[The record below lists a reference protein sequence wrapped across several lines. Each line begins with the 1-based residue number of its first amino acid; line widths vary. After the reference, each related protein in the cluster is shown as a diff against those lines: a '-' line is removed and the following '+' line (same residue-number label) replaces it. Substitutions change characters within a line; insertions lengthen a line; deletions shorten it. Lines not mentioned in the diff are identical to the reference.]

1 MARAKDYKVYGSGGK
16 QRNRRLDDGLRA
28 MQIQTDR
35 QVRALEKLEVQNRLQ
50 SQAYISG
57 LESKAKKEYE
67 NRKLLNKLEEEE
79 PRKMREKSIRRN
91 AEITV
96 KSLKDQAAE
105 NDNLARVW
113 AGLSPTLAKNAQ
125 DLFDATEKYLGHTDA
140 IEKFNEMQSN
150 GTLEQSYKM
159 FDSVKGQAD
168 TIGVANEQYEAYE
181 RQDKEVGDYLTQIQ
195 KIRNPYLKTLLFED
209 LKKNFDG
216 LETHFHAFLK
226 SQDTPDG
233 KSLYNKEDILSHYQY
248 RALEWLE
255 QYGIKPDSEIGF
267 KVQQLF
273 RNKGAAA
280 QNQLELGHQHET
292 HTNVIESAVSEIGAL
307 HANPPDLANYKDDVE
322 GYEAAMKAHNE
333 QKNALWIKAVTSQ
346 HQLPLVGSNGKYAIN
361 QAPNMRNSIV
371 AFAENSLRNPR
382 YSSGEG
388 STNGFEL
395 FKEEVLGVTEDN
407 PYGYLIPGANPNS
420 KKKTDRI
427 LGKFPML
434 EEQLLEAWQTE
445 NKKKLNIATA
455 IKEDKLK
462 AEAKTIEIRLN
473 NKEFKGEMGWDGEF
487 WKVWASN
494 KGNKHV
500 NQLMADYIGLG
511 GDNID
516 YHSAIIQSYRAGDI
530 VGVMNAYAIMDNK
543 GQLGPKDQNLE
554 YIVQNLEG
562 LATYFNTDV
571 TGLDDIIE
579 SQSKAM
585 VAEVLKH
592 DVTGKLK
599 TMSQVGME
607 EKLTA
612 TILATYIKAQG
623 DTPKEKYQNTL
634 ELVKS
639 MMGYDGETLGKFDNN
654 QVRGWGEFRH
664 KLVNGNVVFT
674 NTAMSG
680 QDFNGITENE
690 IESMLSKK
698 QNTIFDDSKEA
709 RNAPR
714 LNKLTGIVSYA
725 IRNYNVTGQGIS
737 NQDLYDFVVNGETE
751 NELINHLVKDH
762 LGNVSLSQFKRNLTE
777 ISKEIFKDFVVSMDG
792 DEWCNYKFG
801 PGSSNLS
808 PKDRPLDVCVKKIQ
822 KDFGISAWEV
832 LVDPKVKEKLNNML
846 QERN

>member
-1 MARAKDYKVYGSGGK
+1 MATAKNYKVYGSGGK

-35 QVRALEKLEVQNRLQ
+35 QVNALQKLEAQNRLQ

-79 PRKMREKSIRRN
+79 PRKMREKSIKRN

-96 KSLKDQAAE
+96 KSLKEQAAE
-105 NDNLARVW
+105 NDKLAATW
-113 AGLSPTLAKNAQ
+113 ACLSPTLAKQAEN
-125 DLFDATEKYLGHTDA
+125 LFNATEKYLGHTDA
-140 IEKFNEMQSN
+140 IEKFNDMQSN

-159 FDSVKGQAD
+159 FDSVKGQAGTMD
-168 TIGVANEQYEAYE
+168 VANEQYKAYE
-181 RQDKEVGDYLTQIQ
+181 RGDDEVGNYLTEIQ

-216 LETHFHAFLK
+216 LETHFIAFLK
-226 SQDTPDG
+226 SG
-233 KSLYNKEDILSHYQY
+233 NLYNKEDILSHYQY

-273 RNKGAAA
+273 RNKGATA
-280 QNQLELGHQHET
+280 QNQLELGHQHAT

-307 HANPPDLANYKDDVE
+307 NANPPDLANYKDDVE
-322 GYEAAMKAHNE
+322 GYEAAMKAHKE
-333 QKNALWIKAVTSQ
+333 QKNALWIKAVNSQ
-346 HQLPLVGSNGKYAIN
+346 HQLPLVGSNGAYGIN
-361 QAPNMRNSIV
+361 KAPNMRNSIV
-371 AFAENSLRNPR
+371 AFAENALRNPR

-395 FKEEVLGVTEDN
+395 FKEEVLGVTKDN
-407 PYGYLIPGANPNS
+407 PYGYLIPGADPKS
-420 KKKTDRI
+420 TKKTDRI

-434 EEQLLEAWQTE
+434 EEQLLEEWQTE

-455 IKEDKLK
+455 LQDDKLK

-473 NKEFKGEMGWDGEF
+473 NKEFKGQMGWDGEF

-494 KGNKHV
+494 KGNKYV

-516 YHSAIIQSYRAGDI
+516 YHSNIIQSYRAGDI
-530 VGVMNAYAIMDNK
+530 VGVMNAYAIMDDK
-543 GQLGPKDQNLE
+543 GALGPKDQNLE

-579 SQSKAM
+579 DQSKAM

-592 DVTGKLK
+592 DVTGRLK
-599 TMSQVGME
+599 TMSQSGME

-612 TILATYIKAQG
+612 TILATYVKAQG
-623 DTPKEKYQNTL
+623 DTPKEKYQNTIT
-634 ELVKS
+634 LVKS
-639 MMGYDGETLGKFDNN
+639 MMGYDGDVLGKFDNN

-674 NTAMSG
+674 NTALSG
-680 QDFNGITENE
+680 RDFSGITETE
-690 IESMLSKK
+690 IESMLSRK
-698 QNTIFDDSKEA
+698 QNTIFDDSAEA
-709 RNAPR
+709 RRAPR
-714 LNKLTGIVSYA
+714 IDKLSSIVSYA
-725 IRNYNVTGQGIS
+725 NRNYNVTGQGVS
-737 NQDLYDFVVNGETE
+737 TQDIYDYVVTGTTE

-762 LGNVSLSQFKRNLTE
+762 LDGNSVSEFKRSLE
-777 ISKEIFKDFVVSMDG
+777 PLLDAKFYDKVVMMDG

-808 PKDRPLDVCVKKIQ
+808 PKDKPLGVCIQ
-822 KDFGISAWEV
+822 KIEKDFDIPAWEV

>member
-1 MARAKDYKVYGSGGK
+1 MATAKDYKVYGSGGK
-16 QRNRRLDDGLRA
+16 QRNRRLNDGLRA

-35 QVRALEKLEVQNRLQ
+35 QVNALQKLEAQNRLQ

-67 NRKLLNKLEEEE
+67 NRKLLNKLEDEV
-79 PRKMREKSIRRN
+79 PRKMQANSIKRN
-91 AEITV
+91 AEINI

-105 NDNLARVW
+105 NDKLAQTW
-113 AGLSPTLAKNAQ
+113 AGLSPTLSKQAEN
-125 DLFDATEKYLGHTDA
+125 LYNATEKYLGHTDA
-140 IEKFNEMQSN
+140 IEKFNDMQSN

-168 TIGVANEQYEAYE
+168 TMDIANEQYKAYE
-181 RQDKEVGDYLTQIQ
+181 RGDDEVGNYLTEIQ

-209 LKKNFDG
+209 LKKNFEG
-216 LETHFHAFLK
+216 LETHFTAFLK
-226 SQDTPDG
+226 SG
-233 KSLYNKEDILSHYQY
+233 NLYNKQDILSHYQY

-273 RNKGAAA
+273 RNKGATA
-280 QNQLELGHQHET
+280 QNQLELGHQHST

-307 HANPPDLANYKDDVE
+307 NANPPDLANYKDDVE
-322 GYEAAMKAHNE
+322 GYEAAMAAHKE
-333 QKNALWIKAVTSQ
+333 QKNALWIKAVNSQ
-346 HQLPLVGSNGKYAIN
+346 HQLPLVGNNGSYAIN
-361 QAPNMRNSIV
+361 KAPNMRNSIV
-371 AFAENSLRNPR
+371 AFAENALRNPR

-395 FKEEVLGVTEDN
+395 FKEEVLGVTKDN
-407 PYGYLIPGANPNS
+407 QYGYLIPGADPKS

-455 IKEDKLK
+455 LQDDKLK

-473 NKEFKGEMGWDGEF
+473 NKEFKGQMGWDGEF

-494 KGNKHV
+494 KGNKYV
-500 NQLMADYIGLG
+500 NQLLSDYIGLG

-543 GQLGPKDQNLE
+543 GELGAKDQNLE

-562 LATYFNTDV
+562 LATYFSVDV

-579 SQSKAM
+579 DQSKAM

-592 DVTGKLK
+592 DVTGMLK
-599 TMSQVGME
+599 TMSQSGME

-612 TILATYIKAQG
+612 TILATYVKAQG
-623 DTPKEKYQNTL
+623 DTPKEKYQNTIT
-634 ELVKS
+634 LVKS
-639 MMGYDGETLGKFDNN
+639 MMGYDGDTLGKFDNN

-664 KLVNGNVVFT
+664 KLVDGNVVFT
-674 NTAMSG
+674 NTALSG
-680 QDFNGITENE
+680 QDFSGITENE
-690 IESMLSKK
+690 IESMLSRKK
-698 QNTIFDDSKEA
+698 NTIFDDSAEA
-709 RNAPR
+709 RRAPR
-714 LNKLTGIVSYA
+714 LDKLSSIVEYA
-725 IRNYNVTGQGIS
+725 NRNYTVTGQGVS
-737 NQDLYDFVVNGETE
+737 TQDIYDYVVTGTTE

-762 LGNVSLSQFKRNLTE
+762 LDGNSVSEFKRSLEPLLDTKFYN
-777 ISKEIFKDFVVSMDG
+777 KVVMMDG

-801 PGSSNLS
+801 PGSAKLS
-808 PKDRPLDVCVKKIQ
+808 PKDKPLGVCIEKIE
-822 KDFGISAWEV
+822 KDFGIPAWEV

>member
-1 MARAKDYKVYGSGGK
+1 MGTAKDYKVYGSGGK

-35 QVRALEKLEVQNRLQ
+35 QVNALQKLEAQNRLQ

-67 NRKLLNKLEEEE
+67 NRKLLNKLEDET
-79 PRKMREKSIRRN
+79 PRKMRADSIKRN

-96 KSLKDQAAE
+96 KSLKDQATE
-105 NDNLARVW
+105 NDKLAKVW
-113 AGLSPTLAKNAQ
+113 AGLSPTLSKQAEN
-125 DLFDATEKYLGHTDA
+125 LYNATEKYLGHTDA
-140 IEKFNEMQSN
+140 IEKFNDMQSN

-159 FDSVKGQAD
+159 FDSVKGQAGTMD
-168 TIGVANEQYEAYE
+168 VANEQYKAYE
-181 RQDKEVGDYLTQIQ
+181 RGDDEVGNYLTEIQ

-216 LETHFHAFLK
+216 LETHFTAFLK
-226 SQDTPDG
+226 SGDG
-233 KSLYNKEDILSHYQY
+233 SLYNRKDILSHYQY

-273 RNKGAAA
+273 RNKGATA
-280 QNQLELGHQHET
+280 QNQLELGHQHAT

-307 HANPPDLANYKDDVE
+307 NANPPDLANYKDDVKS
-322 GYEAAMKAHNE
+322 YEAAMEAHKE
-333 QKNALWIKAVTSQ
+333 QTNALWIKAVNSQ
-346 HQLPLVGSNGKYAIN
+346 HQLPLVGSNGTYAIN
-361 QAPNMRNSIV
+361 KAPNMRNSIV
-371 AFAENSLRNPR
+371 AFAENALRNPR

-395 FKEEVLGVTEDN
+395 FKEEVLGVTKDN
-407 PYGYLIPGANPNS
+407 PYGYLIPGADPNS

-455 IKEDKLK
+455 LQDDKLK
-462 AEAKTIEIRLN
+462 AEAKAIEIRLN
-473 NKEFKGEMGWDGEF
+473 NKEFKGQMGWDGEF

-494 KGNKHV
+494 KGNKYV
-500 NQLMADYIGLG
+500 NRLMADYIGLG

-516 YHSAIIQSYRAGDI
+516 YHSNIIQSYRAGDI
-530 VGVMNAYAIMDNK
+530 VGVMNAYAIMDDK
-543 GQLGPKDQNLE
+543 GALGPKDQNLE

-579 SQSKAM
+579 DQSKAM
-585 VAEVLKH
+585 VAEVIKH
-592 DVTGKLK
+592 DVTGRLK
-599 TMSQVGME
+599 TMSQSGME

-612 TILATYIKAQG
+612 TILATYTKAQG
-623 DTPKEKYQNTL
+623 DTPKEKYQNTIT
-634 ELVKS
+634 LVKS
-639 MMGYDGETLGKFDNN
+639 MLGYDGDVLGKFDNN

-674 NTAMSG
+674 NTALSG
-680 QDFNGITENE
+680 RDFNGITENE
-690 IESMLSKK
+690 IESMLSRK
-698 QNTIFDDSKEA
+698 QNTIFDDSAEA
-709 RNAPR
+709 RKAPR
-714 LNKLTGIVSYA
+714 LDKLSRIVSYA
-725 IRNYNVTGQGIS
+725 NRNYNATGQGVS
-737 NQDLYDFVVNGETE
+737 TQDIYDYVVTGTTE

-762 LGNVSLSQFKRNLTE
+762 LDGNSVSEFKRSLEPLLDAKFYN
-777 ISKEIFKDFVVSMDG
+777 KVVMMDG

-801 PGSSNLS
+801 PGSANLS
-808 PKDRPLDVCVKKIQ
+808 PKDKPLGVCIEKIE
-822 KDFGISAWEV
+822 KDFGIPAWEV
-832 LVDPKVKEKLNNML
+832 LVDPKVKEKLNQFL

>member
-35 QVRALEKLEVQNRLQ
+35 QVNALQKLEVQNRIQ
-50 SQAYISG
+50 SQAFISG
-57 LESKAKKEYE
+57 LENKAKREAE
-67 NRKLLNKLEEEE
+67 NRQLLNQLEDEI
-79 PRKMREKSIRRN
+79 PRKLREKSLKRN

-105 NDNLARVW
+105 NDKLAGVW

-125 DLFDATEKYLGHTDA
+125 DLFEATEKYLGHTDA
-140 IEKFNEMQSN
+140 IEKFNDMQSN
-150 GTLEQSYKM
+150 GTLEKSYKM
-159 FDSVKGQAD
+159 FDKVKGQAGTMD
-168 TIGVANEQYEAYE
+168 VANEQYKAYE
-181 RQDKEVGDYLTQIQ
+181 RQDQEVGDYLTEIQ

-216 LETHFHAFLK
+216 LETHFTAFLK
-226 SQDTPDG
+226 SG
-233 KSLYNKEDILSHYQY
+233 NLYNKKDILSHYQY

-273 RNKGAAA
+273 RNKGATA

-307 HANPPDLANYKDDVE
+307 NANPPDLANYKDDIE
-322 GYEAAMKAHNE
+322 GYEAAMKAHKE
-333 QKNALWIKAVTSQ
+333 QKNALWIKAVNSQ
-346 HQLPLVGSNGKYAIN
+346 HQLPLVGNNGTYAIN
-361 QAPNMRNSIV
+361 KAPNMRNSIV
-371 AFAENSLRNPR
+371 AFAENALRNPR

-395 FKEEVLGVTEDN
+395 FKEEVLGVTKDN
-407 PYGYLIPGANPNS
+407 QYGYLIPGADPNS

-455 IKEDKLK
+455 LQDDKLK

-473 NKEFKGEMGWDGEF
+473 NKEFKGQMGWDGEF
-487 WKVWASN
+487 WKVWSSN
-494 KGNKHV
+494 KGNKYV
-500 NQLMADYIGLG
+500 NQIMADYIGLG

-516 YHSAIIQSYRAGDI
+516 YHSAIVQSYRAGDI

-543 GQLGPKDQNLE
+543 GELGPKDQNLE

-579 SQSKAM
+579 DQSKAM

-592 DVTGKLK
+592 DVTGRLK
-599 TMSQVGME
+599 TMSQTGME
-607 EKLTA
+607 EKVTA
-612 TILATYIKAQG
+612 VILATYVKAQG
-623 DTPKEKYQNTL
+623 DTPKEKYQNTIS
-634 ELVKS
+634 LVKS
-639 MMGYDGETLGKFDNN
+639 MLGYDGDTLGKFDNN

-674 NTAMSG
+674 NTALSG
-680 QDFNGITENE
+680 RDFSGITENE
-690 IESMLSKK
+690 IESMLSRK
-698 QNTIFDDSKEA
+698 QNTIFDDSTEA

-714 LNKLTGIVSYA
+714 IDKLSRIVNYA
-725 IRNYNVTGQGIS
+725 NRNYEVTGQGVS
-737 NQDLYDFVVNGETE
+737 TQDIYDFVVNGQTE
-751 NELINHLVKDH
+751 NELIKHLVKDH
-762 LGNVSLSQFKRNLTE
+762 LDGNSVSEFKRSLE
-777 ISKEIFKDFVVSMDG
+777 PLLDSKFYKKVVMMDG

-801 PGSSNLS
+801 PGSMNLS
-808 PKDRPLDVCVKKIQ
+808 PKDKPLGVCIQKIE
-822 KDFGISAWEV
+822 KDFGIPAWEV
-832 LVDPKVKEKLNNML
+832 LVDDKVRAKLNNML

>member
-1 MARAKDYKVYGSGGK
+1 MATAKDYKVYGSGGK

-35 QVRALEKLEVQNRLQ
+35 QVNALQKLEAQNRLQ

-79 PRKMREKSIRRN
+79 PRKMREKSIKRN

-105 NDNLARVW
+105 NDKLSQVW
-113 AGLSPTLAKNAQ
+113 AGLSPTLAKQAEALYN
-125 DLFDATEKYLGHTDA
+125 ATEKYLGHTDA
-140 IEKFNEMQSN
+140 IEKFNDMQAN

-159 FDSVKGQAD
+159 FDKVKGQAGTMD
-168 TIGVANEQYEAYE
+168 VANEQYKAYE
-181 RQDKEVGDYLTQIQ
+181 RQDKEVGDYLTEIQ

-216 LETHFHAFLK
+216 LETHFTAFLK
-226 SQDTPDG
+226 SGDG
-233 KSLYNKEDILSHYQY
+233 SLYNRKDILSHYQY

-273 RNKGAAA
+273 RNKGATA
-280 QNQLELGHQHET
+280 QNQLELGHQHAN

-307 HANPPDLANYKDDVE
+307 NANPPDLANYKDDVE
-322 GYEAAMKAHNE
+322 GYEAAMKAHKE
-333 QKNALWIKAVTSQ
+333 QKNALWIKAVNSQ
-346 HQLPLVGSNGKYAIN
+346 HQLPLVGSNGSYAIN
-361 QAPNMRNSIV
+361 KAPNMRNSIV
-371 AFAENSLRNPR
+371 AFAENALRNPR

-395 FKEEVLGVTEDN
+395 FKEEVLGVTKDN
-407 PYGYLIPGANPNS
+407 QYGYLIPGADPKS

-455 IKEDKLK
+455 LQEDKLK

-487 WKVWASN
+487 WQVWASN
-494 KGNKHV
+494 KGNKYV
-500 NQLMADYIGLG
+500 NQLMSDYIGLG

-530 VGVMNAYAIMDNK
+530 VGVMNAYAVMDDK
-543 GQLGPKDQNLE
+543 GELGAKDQNLE

-562 LATYFNTDV
+562 LATHFNVDV

-592 DVTGKLK
+592 DVTGRLK
-599 TMSQVGME
+599 TLSQSGME

-612 TILATYIKAQG
+612 TILATYVKAQG
-623 DTPKEKYQNTL
+623 DSPKEKYQNTIT
-634 ELVKS
+634 LVKS
-639 MMGYDGETLGKFDNN
+639 MMGYDGDILGKFDNN
-654 QVRGWGEFRH
+654 QVRGWGEFRQ
-664 KLVNGNVVFT
+664 KLVQGNVVFT
-674 NTAMSG
+674 NTALSG
-680 QDFNGITENE
+680 RDFSGITENE
-690 IESMLSKK
+690 IESMLSRK
-698 QNTIFDDSKEA
+698 QNTIFDDSAEA
-709 RNAPR
+709 RKAPR
-714 LNKLTGIVSYA
+714 LDKLTRIVAYA
-725 IRNYNVTGQGIS
+725 MRNYKVTGQGVS
-737 NQDLYDFVVNGETE
+737 NQDLYDYVITGTTE

-762 LGNVSLSQFKRNLTE
+762 LDGNSVSAFKTKLTA
-777 ISKEIFKDFVVSMDG
+777 ISKDIFKDIVVSMDG

-808 PKDRPLDVCVKKIQ
+808 PKDKPLGVCIKKIE
-822 KDFGISAWEV
+822 KDFGIPAWEV
-832 LVDPKVKEKLNNML
+832 LVDPKVKEKLSNML

>member
-1 MARAKDYKVYGSGGK
+1 MATAKNYKVYGSGGK

-35 QVRALEKLEVQNRLQ
+35 QVNALQKLEAQNRLQ

-79 PRKMREKSIRRN
+79 PRKMREKSIKRN

-105 NDNLARVW
+105 NDKLAATW
-113 AGLSPTLAKNAQ
+113 AGLSPTLAKQAEN
-125 DLFDATEKYLGHTDA
+125 LFNATEKYLGHTDA
-140 IEKFNEMQSN
+140 IEKFNDMQSN

-159 FDSVKGQAD
+159 FDSVKGQAGTMD
-168 TIGVANEQYEAYE
+168 VANEQYKAYE
-181 RQDKEVGDYLTQIQ
+181 RGDDEVGNYLTEIQ

-216 LETHFHAFLK
+216 LETHFIAFLK
-226 SQDTPDG
+226 SG
-233 KSLYNKEDILSHYQY
+233 NLYNKEDILSHYQY

-273 RNKGAAA
+273 RNKGATA
-280 QNQLELGHQHET
+280 QNQLELGHQHAT

-307 HANPPDLANYKDDVE
+307 NANPPDLANYKDDVE
-322 GYEAAMKAHNE
+322 GYEAAMKAHKE
-333 QKNALWIKAVTSQ
+333 QKNALWIKAVNSQ
-346 HQLPLVGSNGKYAIN
+346 HQLPLVGSNGAYGIN
-361 QAPNMRNSIV
+361 KAPNMRNSIV
-371 AFAENSLRNPR
+371 AFAENALRNPR

-395 FKEEVLGVTEDN
+395 FKEEVLGVTKDN
-407 PYGYLIPGANPNS
+407 PYGYLIPGADPKS
-420 KKKTDRI
+420 TKKTDRI

-434 EEQLLEAWQTE
+434 EEQLLEEWQTE

-455 IKEDKLK
+455 LQDDKLK

-473 NKEFKGEMGWDGEF
+473 NKEFKGQMGWDGEF

-494 KGNKHV
+494 KGNKYV

-516 YHSAIIQSYRAGDI
+516 YHSNIIQSYRAGDI
-530 VGVMNAYAIMDNK
+530 VGVMNAYAIMDDK
-543 GQLGPKDQNLE
+543 GALGPKDQNLE

-579 SQSKAM
+579 DQSKAM

-592 DVTGKLK
+592 DVTGRLK
-599 TMSQVGME
+599 TMSQSGME

-612 TILATYIKAQG
+612 TILATYVKAQG
-623 DTPKEKYQNTL
+623 DTPKEKYQNTIT
-634 ELVKS
+634 LVKS
-639 MMGYDGETLGKFDNN
+639 MMGYDGDVLGKFDNN

-674 NTAMSG
+674 NTALSG
-680 QDFNGITENE
+680 RDFSGITETE
-690 IESMLSKK
+690 IESMLSRK
-698 QNTIFDDSKEA
+698 QNTIFDDSAEA
-709 RNAPR
+709 RRAPR
-714 LNKLTGIVSYA
+714 IDKLSSIVSYA
-725 IRNYNVTGQGIS
+725 NRNYNVTGQGVS
-737 NQDLYDFVVNGETE
+737 TQDIYDYVVTGTTE

-762 LGNVSLSQFKRNLTE
+762 LDGNSVSEFKRSLEPLLDAKFYN
-777 ISKEIFKDFVVSMDG
+777 KVVMMDG

-801 PGSSNLS
+801 PGSVHLS
-808 PKDRPLDVCVKKIQ
+808 PIDKPTAICVQKIEKDLGV
-822 KDFGISAWEV
+822 SAWEV
-832 LVDPKVKEKLNNML
+832 LVDDKVREKLENML
-846 QERN
+846 QEREI